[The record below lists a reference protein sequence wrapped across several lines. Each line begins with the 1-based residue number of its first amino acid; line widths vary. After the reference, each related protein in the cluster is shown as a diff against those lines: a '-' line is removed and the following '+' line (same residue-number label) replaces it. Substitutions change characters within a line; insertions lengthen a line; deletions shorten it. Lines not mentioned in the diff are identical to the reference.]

1 MKTSKILFSGSEYFF
16 LNKKLVKAFGIE
28 TILVL
33 SQLIEIEEYSNE
45 LIEKKY
51 FLSELNDV
59 ENRTNLSI
67 TKIKNA
73 INKLY
78 KIKFIDVVVKK
89 KDKLYVKV
97 LQINI
102 INYLTKKNILTDLE
116 KQKKQKK
123 QAFPKNT
130 KFKKPRVD
138 DLKNYFLALGD
149 KTNQSEIMFD
159 YYESKGWKVGK
170 SPMKCW
176 KSAARNWL
184 RRIKHENVEF
194 PDYYD
199 KEIEKKIG
207 NDHNKL
213 SRYHQHL
220 RKMGWSS
227 LYSPTAGTTWIKK

>member
-1 MKTSKILFSGSEYFF
+1 
-16 LNKKLVKAFGIE
+16 
-28 TILVL
+28 
-33 SQLIEIEEYSNE
+33 
-45 LIEKKY
+45 
-51 FLSELNDV
+51 
-59 ENRTNLSI
+59 
-67 TKIKNA
+67 
-73 INKLY
+73 
-78 KIKFIDVVVKK
+78 
-89 KDKLYVKV
+89 
-97 LQINI
+97 
-102 INYLTKKNILTDLE
+102 
-116 KQKKQKK
+116 
-123 QAFPKNT
+123 
-130 KFKKPRVD
+130 
-138 DLKNYFLALGD
+138 
-149 KTNQSEIMFD
+149 MFD